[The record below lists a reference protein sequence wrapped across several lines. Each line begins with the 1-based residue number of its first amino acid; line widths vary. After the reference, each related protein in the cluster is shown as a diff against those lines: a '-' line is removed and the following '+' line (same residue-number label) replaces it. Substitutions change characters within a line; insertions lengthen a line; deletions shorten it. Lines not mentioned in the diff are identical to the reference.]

1 MANSPSQ
8 GQASL
13 EQPIPSDQS
22 NLAKKHDVVP
32 PLSEALPQLPQQYFN
47 ALVKPSIAIYTS
59 DKGNASWSLVWTQ
72 LLA

>member
-22 NLAKKHDVVP
+22 TLAKQPDTVP
-32 PLSEALPQLPQQYFN
+32 SLGAALSQLPQHYFN
-47 ALVKPSIAIYTS
+47 ALVKPSVAT
-59 DKGNASWSLVWTQ
+59 
-72 LLA
+72 